1 MVSVIIPAYNR
12 EKSVADAINSVLG
25 QTWRDLE
32 LILVDDGSTD
42 NTAKIVC
49 EINDPRLKYVYQA
62 NAGACAARNHG
73 IELAAGEFIAFH
85 DSDDVWHKDKL
96 EKQMNA
102 LLRNDADIVFCK
114 LAEIKQD
121 GSVYLM
127 PQGIREGFL
136 NPVVTLI
143 GIGTQTILAKRKVF
157 EQFRFDRE
165 LPRFQEFELMYRASK
180 VYSVYCVDEGLVDY
194 YIGADSISSNPE
206 KLYQTCELILR
217 KHPEL
222 PEQFPK
228 MLADMGAC
236 LKQAGDQACRKGDV
250 RYKKYI
256 LRATEYKKT
265 FKMKIVRAA
274 VRIGVYPMLLRYTD
288 KKENVHK

>member
-12 EKSVADAINSVLG
+12 EKSVAAAVNSVLA

-32 LILVDDGSTD
+32 LLLIDDGSTD
-42 NTAKIVC
+42 DTAKVVRGID
-49 EINDPRLKYVYQA
+49 DPRLKYIYQA

-73 IELAAGEFIAFH
+73 IELARGEYIAFH
-85 DSDDVWHKDKL
+85 DSDDIWHEDKL
-96 EKQMNA
+96 EKQMKA
-102 LLRNDADIVFCK
+102 LLENDADIVICK
-114 LAEIKQD
+114 LREIKQD

-127 PQGIREGFL
+127 PQGIGEGFM
-136 NPVVTLI
+136 NPVVTLV
-143 GIGTQTILAKRKVF
+143 GIGTQTIVGKRKVF
-157 EQFRFDRE
+157 EQFRFDPE
-165 LPRFQEFELMYRASK
+165 IPRFQEFELMYRASK

-206 KLYQTCELILR
+206 KLYQACELILK

-228 MLADMGAC
+228 MLADMGAS
-236 LKQAGDQACRKGDV
+236 LKMAGDQVCRRGDKG
-250 RYKKYI
+250 YKKYV

-265 FKMKIVRAA
+265 FKMKVVRAA
-274 VRIGVYPMLLRYTD
+274 VYTGVYPIMLRYTD
-288 KKENVHK
+288 KKKNVRK